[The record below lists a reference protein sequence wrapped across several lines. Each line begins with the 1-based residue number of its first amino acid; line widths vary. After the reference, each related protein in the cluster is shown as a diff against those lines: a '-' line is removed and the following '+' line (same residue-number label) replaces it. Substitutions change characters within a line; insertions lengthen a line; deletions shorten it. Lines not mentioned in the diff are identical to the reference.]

1 MDTCYRGMPKFIGAF
16 IDAIYENPTMLLLSI
31 VSVSALAGFWWYKAN
46 QKTEKI
52 FTKAVSIHRDRDSAV
67 CQLILSRDN
76 FYNRSNHD

>member
-46 QKTEKI
+46 QKTE
-52 FTKAVSIHRDRDSAV
+52 
-67 CQLILSRDN
+67 
-76 FYNRSNHD
+76 